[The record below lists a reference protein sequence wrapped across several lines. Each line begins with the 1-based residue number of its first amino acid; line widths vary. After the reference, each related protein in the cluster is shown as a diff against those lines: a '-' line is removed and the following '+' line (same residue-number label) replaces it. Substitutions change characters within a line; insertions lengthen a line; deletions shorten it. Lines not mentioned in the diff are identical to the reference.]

1 MTEYEKTL
9 WEKFPDPWDRHAAYE
24 FLDKILE
31 ELYVND
37 LFVRNNHTPLA
48 IKDMTER
55 DYDEWRQTY
64 NIMTDRDGH

>member
-1 MTEYEKTL
+1 VTEYEKTL

-24 FLDKILE
+24 FLDNILE

-37 LFVRNNHTPLA
+37 LFVRNNHAPLL